1 MPVGLP
7 ALLVAFGL
15 AVAQQPSA
23 PAPSTSTTAAPP
35 APTTIDAQTDATR
48 AEWDLKISHMVR
60 RGELKLT
67 KETPSE
73 DGTRREQ
80 WFVQLHKGVPVVGTE
95 VWRES
100 EENKTVAIEGTLF
113 TGIVLNPVP
122 RLTREE
128 ALAAFVALANGGPGP
143 SLAPVLMVLPQPA
156 GKFVL
161 VYQARVFTGTD
172 LTLYAID
179 GSTGAVVQADR
190 EMGAPR

>member
-1 MPVGLP
+1 MLAGLP

-15 AVAQQPSA
+15 VVAQQPSA
-23 PAPSTSTTAAPP
+23 PAPSASTTGALP

-73 DGTRREQ
+73 DGTRREE

-100 EENKTVAIEGTLF
+100 EKNKAVAIEGVLF

-122 RLTREE
+122 KLTREE

-143 SLAPVLMVLPQPA
+143 SLTPVLVVLPQPA

-172 LTLYAID
+172 LTLYSID

-190 EMGAPR
+190 EMGASR